1 MKHNRCHI
9 KENIMKNVVTMSNIH
24 KRYDSQQIE
33 THALQGVSLE
43 INQGEFVAITGPSGC
58 GKSTLL
64 SIMGLMDSATEGEY
78 QLANIA
84 TAGLK
89 VDQRTQIR
97 NEHIG
102 YVFQSFNLI
111 DSLTVSEN
119 VALPLEHRNCNRN
132 EIKQRVEEVL
142 TQVDMLHRQHYRP
155 NQLSGGQQQRI
166 AIARALVGKPE
177 LILVDEPTGNLDSK
191 NGDQVMSLLAQ
202 LNKDGATIVMVTHD
216 SRYSRCASRQI
227 QLLDGQIVSEIN
239 TDTTRDTN
247 SIEQNEETLQGVA

>member
-1 MKHNRCHI
+1 
-9 KENIMKNVVTMSNIH
+9 MKNVVTMSNIH

-111 DSLTVSEN
+111 DSLTVFEN
-119 VALPLEHRNCNRN
+119 VALPLEHRNCNKN

-166 AIARALVGKPE
+166 AIARALVGKPD

-239 TDTTRDTN
+239 TDKTSESNT
-247 SIEQNEETLQGVA
+247 IEQNEETLQGVA

>member
-1 MKHNRCHI
+1 MDL
-9 KENIMKNVVTMSNIH
+9 IMKKVVDMNNIH
-24 KRYDSQQIE
+24 KRYDGQQIE

-64 SIMGLMDSATEGEY
+64 SIMGLMDSASEGEY
-78 QLANIA
+78 QIA
-84 TAGLK
+84 GINTAGLK

-97 NEHIG
+97 NQHIG

-111 DSLTVSEN
+111 DSLTVFEN
-119 VALPLEHRNCNRN
+119 VALPLEHRNVPPA

-142 TQVDMLHRQHYRP
+142 TQVDMWHRHNYRP

-166 AIARALVGKPE
+166 AIARALVGKPD

-191 NGDQVMSLLAQ
+191 NGDQVMALLEQ
-202 LNKDGATIVMVTHD
+202 LNKDGSTIVMVTHD
-216 SRYSRCASRQI
+216 TRYSRCANRQI
-227 QLLDGQIVSEIN
+227 QLLDGQIV
-239 TDTTRDTN
+239 T
-247 SIEQNEETLQGVA
+247 EQVLRGVA

>member
-1 MKHNRCHI
+1 
-9 KENIMKNVVTMSNIH
+9 MKNVVTMKNIH

-43 INQGEFVAITGPSGC
+43 ISQGEFVAITGPSGC

-64 SIMGLMDSATEGEY
+64 SIMGLMDSASEGDY
-78 QLANIA
+78 QIA
-84 TAGLK
+84 QIPTKNLK

-111 DSLTVSEN
+111 DSLTVFEN
-119 VALPLEHRNCNRN
+119 VALPLEHRNIKAK

-142 TQVDMLHRQHYRP
+142 AQVDMAHRQSYRP

-166 AIARALVGKPE
+166 AIARALVGKPD

-191 NGDQVMSLLAQ
+191 NGDQVMALLEN
-202 LNKDGATIVMVTHD
+202 LNKNGSTIVMVTHD
-216 SRYSRCASRQI
+216 SRYSRCANRQI
-227 QLLDGQIVSEIN
+227 QLLDGKIV
-239 TDTTRDTN
+239 T
-247 SIEQNEETLQGVA
+247 EQVMPQVVQGVA

>member
-1 MKHNRCHI
+1 MA
-9 KENIMKNVVTMSNIH
+9 MKNVVTMKNIH
-24 KRYDSQQIE
+24 KRYDGQQIE

-43 INQGEFVAITGPSGC
+43 ISQGEFVAITGPSGC

-64 SIMGLMDSATEGEY
+64 SIMGLMDSASEGDY
-78 QLANIA
+78 QIA
-84 TAGLK
+84 QIPTNNLK

-111 DSLTVSEN
+111 DSLTVFEN
-119 VALPLEHRNCNRN
+119 VALPLEHRNIKAK

-142 TQVDMLHRQHYRP
+142 AQVDMAHRQSYRP

-166 AIARALVGKPE
+166 AIARALVGKPD

-191 NGDQVMSLLAQ
+191 NGDQVMALLEN
-202 LNKDGATIVMVTHD
+202 LNKNGSTIVMVTHD
-216 SRYSRCASRQI
+216 SRYSRCANRQI
-227 QLLDGQIVSEIN
+227 QLLDGKIV
-239 TDTTRDTN
+239 T
-247 SIEQNEETLQGVA
+247 EQVMPQVVQGVA

>member
-1 MKHNRCHI
+1 MKKIVSMN
-9 KENIMKNVVTMSNIH
+9 NLH

-33 THALQGVSLE
+33 THAIQGISLE
-43 INQGEFVAITGPSGC
+43 IHQGEFVAITGPSGC

-64 SIMGLMDSATEGEY
+64 SIMGLMDNANEGDYE
-78 QLANIA
+78 LAGID
-84 TAGLK
+84 TKGLK

-97 NEHIG
+97 NQHIG

-111 DSLTVSEN
+111 DSLSVFEN
-119 VALPLEHRNCNRN
+119 VALPLEHRKVKKG

-142 TQVDMLHRQHYRP
+142 AQVDMAHRKNYRP

-166 AIARALVGKPE
+166 AIARALVGKPD

-191 NGDQVMSLLAQ
+191 NGDQVMALLEV
-202 LNKDGATIVMVTHD
+202 LNKAGSTIVMVTHD

-227 QLLDGQIVSEIN
+227 QLLDGLIVSEASSN
-239 TDTTRDTN
+239 Q
-247 SIEQNEETLQGVA
+247 SLQGVA